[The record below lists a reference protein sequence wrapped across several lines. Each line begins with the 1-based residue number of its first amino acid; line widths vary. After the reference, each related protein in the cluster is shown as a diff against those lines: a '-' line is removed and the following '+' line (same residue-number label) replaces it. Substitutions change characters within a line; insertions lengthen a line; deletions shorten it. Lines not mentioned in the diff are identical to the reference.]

1 MKIFIDAR
9 MIYKSGIGR
18 YMREILKNIATL
30 EKDTIFYLAGNSNEI
45 KKFVSSNEVFKERN
59 HIIDYD
65 VPIYSLKE
73 PLSGSILNYKYRKSI
88 DVFFSPHYNAPFYL
102 PENSVITIHDLI
114 HFKFP
119 QYFGSLKVKF
129 AKIVLGNGVK
139 KAKSII
145 VDSNSTARDL
155 KSMFPDSGNKIEVV
169 HVGVSKSFSVLD
181 NRKVADFKRKNK
193 LNNYILYVGNKK
205 PHKNLQGLAEAYI
218 DVKKTFKDLK
228 LVIIGKK
235 FKDLDIRD
243 MFKNEADLTD
253 VIELE
258 NIPDN
263 EIVYYYNGASAF
275 VFPSFYE
282 GFGLPPLEAM
292 ACGCPVIVSDTSS
305 LPEICGDGAY
315 YVNPESINSIAK
327 GIYDVLSDENLQKSL
342 ISKGLKRTNLFN
354 WEKAAKKTI
363 NIFKELL

>member
-18 YMREILKNIATL
+18 YIREILKNIATL

-45 KKFVSSNEVFKERN
+45 KKFICSNKVFNRRN
-59 HIIDYD
+59 HIINYD
-65 VPIYSLKE
+65 IPIYSLKE
-73 PLSGSILNYKYRKSI
+73 PLSGSVLNYRYKKNI
-88 DVFFSPHYNAPFYL
+88 DVFFSPHYNVPFYL

-129 AKIVLGNGVK
+129 AKIVLSNGVK
-139 KAKSII
+139 KAKRII
-145 VDSNSTARDL
+145 VDSNSTAKDL
-155 KSMFPDSGNKIEVV
+155 RSMFPGIENKIEVV
-169 HVGVSKSFSVLD
+169 NIGVSKSFSVLD
-181 NRKVADFKRKNK
+181 NKKVADFKRKNK
-193 LNNYILYVGNKK
+193 LNNYILYIGNKK
-205 PHKNLQGLAEAYI
+205 PHKNLKGIAEAYI
-218 DVKKTFKDLK
+218 NVKKTFKDLK

-235 FKDLDIRD
+235 FKDLDVRN
-243 MFKNEADLTD
+243 MFKNKVDLTD

-315 YVNPESINSIAK
+315 YVDPGCVNSITR
-327 GIYDVLSDENLQKSL
+327 GIYDILSDEDLQKNL
-342 ISKGLKRTNLFN
+342 ISKGLERTNLFN
-354 WEKAAKKTI
+354 WEKAAKKTL